1 MKSKKLFSQSAK
13 RKVSPHPVQIAWGC
27 EIHEIGL
34 YLILWP
40 SEWKITRSWSN
51 RAQCVT
57 CRALWQI
64 IDFLLMYPVK
74 QVVPSTPALVGFAV
88 VVVVGNALQASRLC
102 SPDTNWWLNGHVWAR
117 RWFGLASPPRR
128 PQMTRW
134 HSGRLIWRRQKGH
147 AAPRA
152 TDVTSV
158 ARSVWGGADK
168 MWVSPAWT
176 HSSPELF
183 QSPFTINTGR
193 KAQCSLFFSLV
204 FCLFFFSQ
212 INSQTQK
219 ILFSAS
225 SATMSLVC

>member
-1 MKSKKLFSQSAK
+1 MQREKFHDIWSKLPGDVKFMKSDS
-13 RKVSPHPVQIAWGC
+13 
-27 EIHEIGL
+27 

-40 SEWKITRSWSN
+40 SEWKITRKWSN
-51 RAQCVT
+51 WAQCVT

-64 IDFLLMYPVK
+64 IDFFSHVSCQTSRALHSSSCRVRGRRRRRRGQRAASFTPLFAWHKLMAKWPRT
-74 QVVPSTPALVGFAV
+74 S
-88 VVVVGNALQASRLC
+88 
-102 SPDTNWWLNGHVWAR
+102 AR

-168 MWVSPAWT
+168 IWVSPAWT

-193 KAQCSLFFSLV
+193 KAQCSLFFSLFV
-204 FCLFFFSQ
+204 FFFQ
-212 INSQTQK
+212 INSQTRK

-225 SATMSLVC
+225 SATVPLVC